1 MSPID
6 FRPDHHLYTHYG
18 ITREAPGQIV
28 PTLIRQER

>member
-6 FRPDHHLYTHYG
+6 FRPDHLYTHYG

>member
-6 FRPDHHLYTHYG
+6 LRLDHPYTHYG
-18 ITREAPGQIV
+18 ITHEVPSQIV